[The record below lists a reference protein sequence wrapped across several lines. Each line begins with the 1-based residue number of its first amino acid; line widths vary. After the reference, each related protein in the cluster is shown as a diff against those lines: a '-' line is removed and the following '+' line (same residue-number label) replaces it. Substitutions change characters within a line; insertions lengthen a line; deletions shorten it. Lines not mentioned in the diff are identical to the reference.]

1 MKTDT
6 GNGGRPALGA
16 ALILL
21 SGLCWAAYVI
31 MAKIGIE
38 FGLNV
43 VTINTVRL
51 VVGAAS
57 IGIYIVVFRKFFS
70 KATPATILLLLV
82 LGAVDYGIG
91 GLLYIASMLYIDAS
105 LAFLLVYTFPA
116 LVVVFSALI
125 DRERL
130 TLRKVLAVII
140 TFIGVALVLEV
151 GGAVREDAWI
161 GVAFVLSSAFIFAV
175 YILICEGLMSRY
187 TSSQLGF
194 LSIAGGAL
202 IMLAVIPFTS
212 VRFDLLSDPRSIL
225 IIVLVSIVGTS
236 LAMILFFM
244 GVKIIGATTASIVT
258 TVEPVFVVLL
268 AWLVLGET
276 LSLLQMAG
284 TALLMFG
291 VALVQVGA
299 PAREPGP

>member
-38 FGLNV
+38 FGLSV

-175 YILICEGLMSRY
+175 YILICEGLMDRY
-187 TSSQLGF
+187 SSSQLGF

-202 IMLAVIPFTS
+202 MMLAVIPFTP
-212 VRFDLLSDPRSIL
+212 VRLDLLMDPSSIL
-225 IIVLVSIVGTS
+225 IIILVSVVGTS

-299 PAREPGP
+299 PAHEPGP